1 MEKEKIARLEELTKL
16 KNESPL
22 IGSLLAEYEE
32 LKKEYLESIRSNLK
46 SQIENYGFVK
56 KKN

>member
-22 IGSLLAEYEE
+22 LGSLLAEYEE
-32 LKKEYLESIRSNLK
+32 LKKEYLESIRNNLK

-56 KKN
+56 KEK